1 MVTLNF
7 TQYEVGELERYL
19 DKLKEYIKKDEPK
32 KHDRF
37 DDRKYDIERINLLKG
52 RLKGNYQD
60 LKDVVKYIAKKLDIK
75 GYAKLDFRVKNGKYY
90 LIEVNSQVSFHPE
103 GEFIT
108 CAKTDGYSFEQIINR
123 IVKQALMNETKEN
136 SIGIGATND

>member
-52 RLKGNYQD
+52 RLKGNY
-60 LKDVVKYIAKKLDIK
+60 KECYIQNSRE
-75 GYAKLDFRVKNGKYY
+75 FREKNY
-90 LIEVNSQVSFHPE
+90 
-103 GEFIT
+103 
-108 CAKTDGYSFEQIINR
+108 
-123 IVKQALMNETKEN
+123 
-136 SIGIGATND
+136 